1 MNIAVIIQARMGSNR
16 LPNKVLKKI
25 NDKPL
30 LEYLIEQIQI
40 KNDGLPII
48 IATSKNK
55 SDRKI
60 INYCIKNNIKYY
72 LGSLNNVAS
81 RFFDISEINNLDYF
95 IRICADSPLFD
106 GNLIRNALELIDDEL
121 DLITNVFPR
130 TFPKGQSVE
139 IVKSKTFKNNFLKFF
154 KESHFEHVTNYFYE
168 NIGNFKI
175 RSFTNSSSM
184 EHINFAVDTENDFKK
199 MKNIIYRMNKP
210 HYEYSLEDLIKF

>member
-30 LEYLIEQIQI
+30 LEYLIEQIQR

-55 SDRKI
+55 SDREI
-60 INYCIKNNIKYY
+60 INYCKKNNISYY
-72 LGSLNNVAS
+72 KGSLNNVAS
-81 RFFDISEINNLDYF
+81 RFLNISEINNLDYF

-106 GNLIRNALELIDDEL
+106 GNLIRKSIELLDNEL
-121 DLITNVFPR
+121 DLITNIFPR

-139 IVKSKTFKNNFLKFF
+139 IIKSDTFKSVFLEFF

-168 NIGNFKI
+168 NIDNFKI
-175 RSFTNSSSM
+175 KRLMNNTSM
-184 EHINFAVDTENDFKK
+184 KHINLAVDTEEDFKK
-199 MKNIIYRMNKP
+199 IKNIICQMDKP
-210 HYEYSLEDLIKF
+210 HYEYNLEDLIKF